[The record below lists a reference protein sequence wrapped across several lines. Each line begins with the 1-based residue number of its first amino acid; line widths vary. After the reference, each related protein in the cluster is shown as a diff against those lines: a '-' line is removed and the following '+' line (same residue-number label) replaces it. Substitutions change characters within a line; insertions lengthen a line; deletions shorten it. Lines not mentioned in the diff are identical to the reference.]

1 MPHAVRE
8 MLEVGPGER
17 DLVPAVRIALS
28 VAIPLVVL
36 VAMGR
41 QDLTIYASFGA
52 FTSLYARHRP
62 TRERLRDQLRA
73 GSMFVTCILLG
84 SLVAV
89 SGAPGWVALAATA
102 VVACVGSVLAAWWN
116 LHPAGALFF
125 MFATG
130 AVSSMGPEGVAPPLL
145 AVVVA
150 AASATLSI
158 VLGVLWRYV
167 GEGPR
172 DPHGP
177 SAPHERLTR
186 AQLVGHGGRFL
197 AASVL
202 SGILGAASGMS
213 HAYWAQIASAAPI
226 AAPTH
231 RARLQRGVQRMIGTI
246 GGVGITAFVL
256 SMQLQTWH
264 IVAFVVLFQ
273 WLAEMFIGRNYSVA
287 LLFVTPLALLMIQLS
302 HPTDSSDLLQA
313 RAVETVIG
321 ALVGMLV
328 VYLWRTAAERRADQ
342 AVADRMRRAEASTA
356 DD

>member
-8 MLEVGPGER
+8 MLQVAPGER

-36 VAMGR
+36 VATGHK
-41 QDLTIYASFGA
+41 DLSIYASFGA

-73 GSMFVTCILLG
+73 GSMFVVSVGLG
-84 SLVAV
+84 ALVAL
-89 SGAPGWVALAATA
+89 SGAGDWAPLVLTALVAGVGSALAA
-102 VVACVGSVLAAWWN
+102 GWN

-125 MFATG
+125 MFASG
-130 AVSSMGPEGVAPPLL
+130 AVASMGPDAVAPPLL
-145 AVVVA
+145 AMGVA
-150 AASATLSI
+150 AASATLSV

-172 DPHGP
+172 DVRTPP
-177 SAPHERLTR
+177 APADPLTR
-186 AQLVGHGGRFL
+186 AQLVAHGGRFL
-197 AASVL
+197 AASTL
-202 SGILGAASGMS
+202 SGLLGAASGMS

-246 GGVGITAFVL
+246 GGVGVTAFVL
-256 SMQLQTWH
+256 SMQLQVWH
-264 IVAFVVLFQ
+264 LVVFVVLFQ

-302 HPTDSSDLLQA
+302 HPTDTSDLLQA
-313 RAVETVIG
+313 RAIETVIG
-321 ALVGMLV
+321 ALCGMVV
-328 VYLWRTAAERRADQ
+328 VYLWRTAAERRADR
-342 AVADRMRRAEASTA
+342 AVMAMLRRASR